1 MDRDEIM
8 RMIEQDVHADIHGD
22 LYGHERVA
30 ERIADYIAD
39 LQAQLAKAQKSAS
52 DASWET
58 DRLRAEGAYDSG
70 RDGWN

>member
-22 LYGHERVA
+22 LYGHDRVA
-30 ERIADYIAD
+30 EHIADYIAG
-39 LQAQLAKAQKSAS
+39 LQSQLDKARKHAS
-52 DASWET
+52 DASWEV
-58 DRLRAEGAYDSG
+58 DRMRSEGVYDRG

>member
-1 MDRDEIM
+1 MDKMDIM
-8 RMIEQDVHADIHGD
+8 MMIEQDVKADIHGD

-30 ERIADYIAD
+30 EHIADYIAV
-39 LQAQLAKAQKSAS
+39 LQAQLDKARKNAS

-70 RDGWN
+70 RDGWL

>member
-8 RMIEQDVHADIHGD
+8 RMIGQDVHADIHGD

-52 DASWET
+52 DASWTIEYNRELI
-58 DRLRAEGAYDSG
+58 DEALRRNIG
-70 RDGWN
+70 